1 MNLKDLGYNNKLEK
15 FSIEQKLENLE
26 IGRIISEHKERYIV
40 KTSNDEFEAEITGNM
55 RYSANGR
62 EDFPAVGDWVSLI
75 FCGDGFAII
84 NEVIPRYSIINRK
97 AVGKNSE
104 VQIIGTNI
112 DFALI
117 MQSTNRDFNINRL
130 ERYLSLCNSSKI
142 SPIIL
147 LTKTDLISSEE
158 LSFLLGKIKQRIA
171 NVPFIAISNETES
184 GYEEL
189 KQVLKSGKTYCML
202 GSSGVGKST
211 LLNNLSGK
219 NIMKAEAISLTS
231 DRGRH
236 VSTHRELIVLNNGSI
251 LIDNPGMREVG
262 MVDSSDGLNAT
273 YDKIAEFAKRC
284 WFKDCNHVYDKGC
297 AVIEAVENGE
307 IEQSYYQNY
316 LKLSRESAHFESSVQ
331 ERRKKDRDFGKMQKN
346 YKQIQKRNKN

>member
-1 MNLKDLGYNNKLEK
+1 MNLNNLGYNNIKTIADSLN
-15 FSIEQKLENLE
+15 NLRDFE
-26 IGRIISEHKERYIV
+26 LGRIIAEHKERYLV
-40 KTSNDEFEAEITGNM
+40 ATAKGEVDAEITGNM

-75 FCGDGFAII
+75 LYGDGVAII
-84 NEVIPRYSIINRK
+84 NEVVPRYSIIKRK

-104 VQIIGTNI
+104 VQVIGTNI

-117 MQSTNRDFNINRL
+117 MQSTNRDFNLNRL

-158 LSFLLGKIKQRIA
+158 LSFLLGKIKERIA

-219 NIMKAEAISLTS
+219 NLMKTKAISLAT

-284 WFKDCNHVYDKGC
+284 WFKDCNHVNDKGC

-316 LKLSRESAHFESSVQ
+316 LKLSKESAHFESSVQ
-331 ERRKKDRDFGKMQKN
+331 ERRKKDKDFGKMQKN
-346 YKQIQKRNKN
+346 YKKIQKRKKN